1 MVKIIQTY
9 RKFSYLDILIL
20 QYIRKTPAPCPPSE
34 PDDLN
39 DFPIWDAK
47 ILLKSLLFSTHF
59 LKVLL
64 SSNLSDNSEEEFSL
78 LVWNSTHIAFAYVI
92 SDNAGSNGTALR
104 LSEWK
109 GKIKLRDRSVEE
121 REREEE
127 EDEGEDEEEEEEGE
141 ASKGGKERKKG
152 NKDERKKKE
161 SNEFSKQE
169 KKLEG
174 NKEQR

>member
-1 MVKIIQTY
+1 MVKIIHTY
-9 RKFSYLDILIL
+9 FKFSYLDINIL
-20 QYIRKTPAPCPPSE
+20 QYIRWTPAPCPPSE

-64 SSNLSDNSEEEFSL
+64 SSNLSDNSEGEFSL
-78 LVWNSTHIAFAYVI
+78 FVWNSTHIAFAYVI

-121 REREEE
+121 EEEQEEE
-127 EDEGEDEEEEEEGE
+127 EKEEEEEEGE
-141 ASKGGKERKKG
+141 EEKE
-152 NKDERKKKE
+152 E
-161 SNEFSKQE
+161 
-169 KKLEG
+169 
-174 NKEQR
+174 

>member
-20 QYIRKTPAPCPPSE
+20 QYIRKAPAPCPPSE

-47 ILLKSLLFSTHF
+47 ILLKSLLFSTLF

-64 SSNLSDNSEEEFSL
+64 SSNLSDNSEEFSL
-78 LVWNSTHIAFAYVI
+78 FVWNSTHIAFAYVI

-109 GKIKLRDRSVEE
+109 GKIELRDRSVEE
-121 REREEE
+121 EEEQEEE
-127 EDEGEDEEEEEEGE
+127 EKEEEEEEGEEE

-161 SNEFSKQE
+161 SNEVSKQE
-169 KKLEG
+169 KKLDG
-174 NKEQR
+174 D

>member
-1 MVKIIQTY
+1 MVKIIHTY
-9 RKFSYLDILIL
+9 FKFSYLDIHIL
-20 QYIRKTPAPCPPSE
+20 QYIRWKPAPCPPSE

-78 LVWNSTHIAFAYVI
+78 FVWNSTHIAFAYVI

-121 REREEE
+121 RDREE
-127 EDEGEDEEEEEEGE
+127 EDEEEE
-141 ASKGGKERKKG
+141 ASKQGRKRRKER
-152 NKDERKKKE
+152 
-161 SNEFSKQE
+161 
-169 KKLEG
+169 
-174 NKEQR
+174 